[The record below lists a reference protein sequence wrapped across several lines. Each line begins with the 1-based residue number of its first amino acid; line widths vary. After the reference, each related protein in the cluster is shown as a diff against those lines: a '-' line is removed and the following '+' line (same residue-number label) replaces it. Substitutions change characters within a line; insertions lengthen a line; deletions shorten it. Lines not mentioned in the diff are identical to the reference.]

1 MRGGMGN
8 RGPMGKMGPM
18 GRGGMGP
25 RPGMGG
31 PPRGSIIIKNHNL
44 GKFKNHIVKAW
55 LKTQLS

>member
-44 GKFKNHIVKAW
+44 GKFKNHIVKA
-55 LKTQLS
+55 